1 MILKKE
7 VPYLYVFM
15 IINKYN
21 ELILLKRR
29 NTITQNNGMELEI
42 IPVFDVQEYVFR
54 GNFNV

>member
-1 MILKKE
+1 
-7 VPYLYVFM
+7 M